1 MTIHGRK
8 QPKNWFQ
15 TIYGLIFNNLYF
27 GSKQPIFGGQDEKCE
42 NKKKIKAK
50 NKKQTNKLKT
60 IQGDKRKKIE

>member
-42 NKKKIKAK
+42 NKKKIKTK
-50 NKKQTNKLKT
+50 NKQTNLKLYKVT
-60 IQGDKRKKIE
+60 KEKK

>member
-8 QPKNWFQ
+8 QPKNCFQ

-42 NKKKIKAK
+42 NKKKIKTK
-50 NKKQTNKLKT
+50 NKQTNLKLYKVT
-60 IQGDKRKKIE
+60 KEKK